1 MLVDSMKKPNQDWTF
16 NRFITKAPDSVLAY
30 AKNEKQ
36 KEALRELYRDSK
48 ILNDYYEQALN
59 KDSNGNNRSKTYA
72 KLDFE
77 RDIAYFKILMLFDPR
92 LRNARAIIQ
101 HCTEE
106 SVESNKDNL
115 VSYFRCFDTSVNT
128 DNANN
133 QSKTQYSINVALWAY
148 YNITNNP
155 DAVPAFAITRDFE
168 NNQVS
173 SIAIH
178 VSPYTSQDELLFLI
192 KNDWNY
198 IEEQMWDGVKDGETK
213 RKKTLDSNV
222 LQNVVLRFLIANDF
236 SNTDIKEISEEL
248 FYSDKAIF
256 PASRETITTDD
267 CATYRYRVNKRSE
280 HDWFH
285 KAMADYRE
293 YANSS
298 GSQEFDLAFDDE
310 FVRFEIKPHAE
321 N

>member
-1 MLVDSMKKPNQDWTF
+1 MLVDSMKKSGQDWTF
-16 NRFITKAPDSVLAY
+16 NRFVSKVPDSVLAY
-30 AKNEKQ
+30 AKNEQQ

-59 KDSNGNNRSKTYA
+59 KDSNGKNKGKTYA

-77 RDIAYFKILMLFDPR
+77 RDIAYFKILMLLDPR
-92 LRNARAIIQ
+92 LRDARMIIQ
-101 HCTEE
+101 HCTAE
-106 SVESNKDNL
+106 SVEANKDNL
-115 VSYFRCFDTSVNT
+115 VSYFRCFDTSVNV
-128 DNANN
+128 DNVNN
-133 QSKTQYSINVALWAY
+133 QSKTLYSINVALWAY
-148 YNITNNP
+148 YDIINNP
-155 DAVPAFAITRDFE
+155 NAVPAFAITRNFE

-178 VSPYTSQDELLFLI
+178 VNPYTSQDELLFLI
-192 KNDWNY
+192 KNDWRY
-198 IEEQMWDGVKDGETK
+198 IEEQIRDGIKDVETK

-236 SNTDIKEISEEL
+236 SNTDIEKISGEL
-248 FYSDKAIF
+248 FHSDNAIF
-256 PASRETITTDD
+256 PASRETLTADSH
-267 CATYRYRVNKRSE
+267 ATERYRFNKRSK

-293 YANSS
+293 YANNSDS
-298 GSQEFDLAFDDE
+298 REFDLAFDDE

>member
-1 MLVDSMKKPNQDWTF
+1 MLVDSMKKSGQDWTF
-16 NRFITKAPDSVLAY
+16 NRFVAKAPDSVLAY
-30 AKNEKQ
+30 AKNEQQ

-59 KDSNGNNRSKTYA
+59 KDSNGKNKSKTYA

-77 RDIAYFKILMLFDPR
+77 RDIAYFKILMLLDPR
-92 LRNARAIIQ
+92 LRDARTIIQ
-101 HCTEE
+101 HCTTE
-106 SVESNKDNL
+106 SIEANKDNL
-115 VSYFRCFDTSVNT
+115 VSYFRCFDTSVNI

-133 QSKTQYSINVALWAY
+133 QSKTLYSINVALWAY
-148 YNITNNP
+148 YDIIDNP
-155 DAVPAFAITRDFE
+155 NVIPAFAITRNFE

-178 VSPYTSQDELLFLI
+178 VNPYTSQNELLFLI
-192 KNDWNY
+192 KNDWDY
-198 IEEQMWDGVKDGETK
+198 IGEQIYGGVKDVETK

-248 FYSDKAIF
+248 FYSDNAIF
-256 PASRETITTDD
+256 PASRETITADD

-293 YANSS
+293 YANSLD
-298 GSQEFDLAFDDE
+298 SQEFNLAFDDE
-310 FVRFEIKPHAE
+310 FIRFEIKPHAG

>member
-30 AKNEKQ
+30 AKNEQQ
-36 KEALRELYRDSK
+36 KEALQELYRDSK
-48 ILNDYYEQALN
+48 ILNNYYEQALN
-59 KDSNGNNRSKTYA
+59 KDSNGKTQSKTNA

-92 LRNARAIIQ
+92 LRNARTIVQ

-106 SVESNKDNL
+106 SIKNNKDNL

-128 DNANN
+128 DDANN
-133 QSKTQYSINVALWAY
+133 QSKTLYSINVALWAY
-148 YNITNNP
+148 YDIINNP
-155 DAVPAFAITRDFE
+155 NAVPAFAITRNFE

-178 VSPYTSQDELLFLI
+178 VNPYTSQDELLFLI
-192 KNDWNY
+192 KNDWDY
-198 IEEQMWDGVKDGETK
+198 IGEQIYGGVKDVETK

-236 SNTDIKEISEEL
+236 SNTDIESISKEI
-248 FYSDKAIF
+248 FYSDNAIF
-256 PASRETITTDD
+256 PANRETITADD